1 MGCSVLDDLCFAA
14 KLCLEHKYG
23 PSMQVATGSPLKR
36 FLEKHKTLRTALLV
50 VVLFGASMVIGD
62 GVLTPAISAV
72 DPFRKPKPGL
82 WHIMEKHFNSGI
94 PIDMDQSFYVGD
106 AAGRPNDHSDADI
119 KFAHIFIENKT
130 SFASVIPKIEH
141 ILPNSNTE
149 FHMEFALIKQ
159 IKNLIEAAEQDY
171 EKEKLNKGLL
181 NYLVVGA
188 QTETELKERKLR
200 VEDALNATKAAVEE
214 GIVEIFDVQTYFY
227 ILE

>member
-1 MGCSVLDDLCFAA
+1 
-14 KLCLEHKYG
+14 
-23 PSMQVATGSPLKR
+23 MQVATGSPLKR

-94 PIDMDQSFYVGD
+94 PIDMD
-106 AAGRPNDHSDADI
+106 
-119 KFAHIFIENKT
+119 HIFIENKT

-181 NYLVVGA
+181 NYLVVWH
-188 QTETELKERKLR
+188 
-200 VEDALNATKAAVEE
+200 
-214 GIVEIFDVQTYFY
+214 
-227 ILE
+227 